1 MTRDKPARKQQCS
14 ILLTEEMQEAIR
26 QYARDHQTT
35 VSTLVE
41 DAINDLY
48 LKPRP
53 GILKTFSSIFFDD

>member
-1 MTRDKPARKQQCS
+1 MSRDKPARKQQCS
-14 ILLTEEMQEAIR
+14 ILLTQEMQDAIR

-53 GILKTFSSIFFDD
+53 SILKTFSSIFFDD

>member
-14 ILLTEEMQEAIR
+14 ILLTQEMQDAIR
-26 QYARDHQTT
+26 LYAYEHQTT